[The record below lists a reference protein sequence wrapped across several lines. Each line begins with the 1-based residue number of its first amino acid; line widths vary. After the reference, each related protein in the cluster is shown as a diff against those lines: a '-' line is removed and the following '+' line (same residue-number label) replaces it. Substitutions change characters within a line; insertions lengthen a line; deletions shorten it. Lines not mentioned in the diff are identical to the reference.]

1 MPDLAVRHGCA
12 VDASQA
18 PRRLTD
24 VAVQGDRIVELG
36 TRLYKFSLRLNEG
49 LSNSL
54 NFNIMLSQRGVLTL
68 DHSRDDLDAQSRWAN
83 AMRCN
88 GIDAELLDAR

>member
-1 MPDLAVRHGCA
+1 
-12 VDASQA
+12 
-18 PRRLTD
+18 
-24 VAVQGDRIVELG
+24 
-36 TRLYKFSLRLNEG
+36 LRLNEG